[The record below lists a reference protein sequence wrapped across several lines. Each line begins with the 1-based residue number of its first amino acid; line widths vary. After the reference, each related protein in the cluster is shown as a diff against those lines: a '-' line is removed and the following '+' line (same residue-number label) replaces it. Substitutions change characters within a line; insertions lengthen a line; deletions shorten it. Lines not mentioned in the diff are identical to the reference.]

1 MVFAK
6 GRKPKARRREAVI
19 AAAKLRR
26 LFSIWRSCHGLR
38 TFLDMERATARSRNR
53 QRCCRAMAA
62 ASLRAVERAAPAARK
77 SSTTNT
83 KSLDQPLVTAIV
95 SAPEIIQNLAPLRH
109 ELQQPAPRM
118 VVFDMCFEVFRQI
131 IDPLR
136 QEGNLH
142 LRRTGIAGFDG
153 ICLDKIRFTRGCYRH
168 RHQPLFL
175 PARPAMPVRLN
186 TRRGTIS
193 PCSTSAMATNW
204 PLQAT

>member
-19 AAAKLRR
+19 TAAKLRCF
-26 LFSIWRSCHGLR
+26 FSIRRSCHGLR
-38 TFLDMERATARSRNR
+38 TFLHMDGHSPIRNR
-53 QRCCRAMAA
+53 QLRCRAKAA
-62 ASLRAVERAAPAARK
+62 ASLRAAERAAPAARK

-83 KSLDQPLVTAIV
+83 KSLDQSLVTIIV
-95 SAPEIIQNLAPLRH
+95 GALQIIQNLAPLRH
-109 ELQQPAPRM
+109 ELQQPAPRV
-118 VVFDMCFEVFRQI
+118 VVFDMCFEVLRQI
-131 IDPLR
+131 IDPFG

-142 LRRTGIAGFDG
+142 LGRTGIARFDG
-153 ICLDKIRFTRGCYRH
+153 IRLDEIRFARGCYRH
-168 RHQPLFL
+168 RYQPLSL

-193 PCSTSAMATNW
+193 PCSTSAMATTW

>member
-19 AAAKLRR
+19 TAAKLRC
-26 LFSIWRSCHGLR
+26 LFSIRRSCHGLR
-38 TFLDMERATARSRNR
+38 TFLHRVERSPVPQTAASLP
-53 QRCCRAMAA
+53 AMAA
-62 ASLRAVERAAPAARK
+62 ASLRAAQRAASAARK
-77 SSTTNT
+77 SSTTNA
-83 KSLDQPLVTAIV
+83 KAFDQPLVTAIV
-95 SAPEIIQNLAPLRH
+95 GAPKIIQNLAPLRH
-109 ELQQPAPRM
+109 ELQQPTPR
-118 VVFDMCFEVFRQI
+118 VIVFDMRFEVLRQI

-142 LRRTGIAGFDG
+142 LGRTGIVGFDG
-153 ICLDKIRFTRGCYRH
+153 IRLDKFRLTRGCYRH

-193 PCSTSAMATNW
+193 PCSTSAM
-204 PLQAT
+204 